1 MEVMPER
8 PERPSVISV
17 LRSSTLLNAL
27 TADDLEELATLS
39 HLAYA
44 ERGETIWMKG
54 NQVDFFGLVG
64 NGFVKMVRSF
74 ATGQEVTSEI
84 IGPGQIFGLLG
95 VIEGGGCPLEAR
107 SVSNAWY
114 LKIPKREILHI
125 HEQRLVFK
133 DQLLRRTVTRFR
145 QSVDMMAKMTTG
157 KVEQRIAL
165 IRLMLAESYG
175 EQTAEGVRLKVPL
188 IRQDIAEM
196 AGTTV
201 ESTIRTMSR
210 WQKKN
215 WLSSDHKHI
224 TITKMELLEEFLL
237 P

>member
-8 PERPSVISV
+8 PERPTVISV

-27 TADDLEELATLS
+27 TPEDLDELASLS

-54 NQVDFFGLVG
+54 SQVDFFGLVG

-84 IGPGQIFGLLG
+84 VGPGQIFGLLG

-114 LKIPKREILHI
+114 LKIPKAEILHI
-125 HEQRLVFK
+125 HEERLVFK
-133 DQLLRRTVTRFR
+133 DQLLRRTV
-145 QSVDMMAKMTTG
+145 
-157 KVEQRIAL
+157 
-165 IRLMLAESYG
+165 
-175 EQTAEGVRLKVPL
+175 
-188 IRQDIAEM
+188 
-196 AGTTV
+196 
-201 ESTIRTMSR
+201 
-210 WQKKN
+210 N
-215 WLSSDHKHI
+215 
-224 TITKMELLEEFLL
+224 LL
-237 P
+237 PTVALTAQLGMGALLGLPGVLLALPLVVVMQVIMQTVVVQQIMDRWN